1 MPHSSDPTGSET
13 KIIEANVAF
22 YRQVADRYE
31 SYESYLFDPFLQR
44 SLEDDL
50 DKIGSYFAGLG
61 RAPSC
66 LECGG
71 GTGRLTLKM
80 CARGWNVTVVDV
92 SREMLAL
99 LEAKVLAR
107 GFSPA
112 LITAPIERFLAEA
125 NEQYD
130 LVAFSAV
137 LHHLYSYMSVVE
149 QAASLLRPGG
159 IFYSSYDPITSK
171 ESFWARAFDSL
182 DIAIA
187 KLLFDPTDL
196 FPGIWRRLR
205 RLFLRNDPEFGRVV
219 FNAGDLAEFHVPTG
233 VDDGKILQILR
244 EKGLSIVEH
253 QRFATGRTKVVH
265 SLNKRL
271 RLSESFKIIGR
282 RVFEH

>member
-1 MPHSSDPTGSET
+1 MLHSSDSTSAET

-22 YRQVADRYE
+22 YRQIADKYE
-31 SYESYLFDPFLQR
+31 SCESYLFDPFLER
-44 SLEDDL
+44 SLEEDL
-50 DKIGSYFAGLG
+50 DKIGFYFEGLG
-61 RAPSC
+61 RTPSC

-92 SREMLAL
+92 SKEMLAL
-99 LEAKVLAR
+99 LKAKVLAR

-112 LITAPIERFLAEA
+112 IITAPIERFLAEA
-125 NEQYD
+125 NERYD
-130 LVAFSAV
+130 MVAFSAV
-137 LHHLYSYMSVVE
+137 LHHLYSYTSVVE
-149 QAASLLRPGG
+149 RAASLLRPGG
-159 IFYSSYDPITSK
+159 IFYSSYDPITSR
-171 ESFWARAFDSL
+171 ESFWTRAFDSF

-196 FPGIWRRLR
+196 FPAVWRRLR
-205 RLFLRNDPEFGRVV
+205 RLFSSYDPEFGRVV

-233 VDDGKILQILR
+233 VDDGQIRQILQQ
-244 EKGLSIVEH
+244 KGLAIVEH
-253 QRFATGRTKVVH
+253 QRFATGRTKVVR